1 MLPLPLFA
9 VLWLMVPGFAT
20 PVAGRVLDA
29 RTGAP
34 IIGAEIVIVGQPGS
48 VRSDDAGRFR
58 WPLAPQMPI
67 DVIVL
72 LPDGRVARPIRLT
85 VIDDTK
91 ELTLTLDPI
100 VTELVAV
107 TGAAPTIDAA
117 LGAATTLV
125 TAADLQLR
133 HPLTVSQALETV
145 PGVSPISEGQSAVP
159 AIRGLAR
166 GRTLI
171 LVDGSRASTE
181 RRASTA
187 CVLL

>member
-1 MLPLPLFA
+1 MPPLALFA
-9 VLWLMVPGFAT
+9 VLSLLVSGIVTAVT
-20 PVAGRVLDA
+20 GRVLDA

-48 VRSDDAGRFR
+48 VRSDETGRFL
-58 WPLAPQMPI
+58 WPVAPPMPI

-85 VIDDTK
+85 VIDATK

-100 VTELVAV
+100 VAELVGV

-117 LGAATTLV
+117 PGAATTLI
-125 TAADLQLR
+125 TAGDLQLR

-145 PGVSPISEGQSAVP
+145 QHFLGRDRHAGKVHRSPPLQIGGQH
-159 AIRGLAR
+159 AR
-166 GRTLI
+166 RMQKI
-171 LVDGSRASTE
+171 
-181 RRASTA
+181 A
-187 CVLL
+187 CRQVG